1 MCVSFLS
8 SRSSFTLCWSLSVF
22 PFSWCLSFVLFLFFL
37 LRSPVI
43 WFIVFTAVNFHL
55 VLFFFQFFIW
65 PPPPLAPPVIG
76 CCIVVVVLGGGR
88 VILDPSCI
96 APGPFLPLWPL
107 TFVALSSVPWPLPLR
122 GVCLL
127 VTCSCCSGALV
138 TIPAVS
144 WRTYTHHTLPPHSQ
158 TTAAPMMTPLI
169 TAHRHLSANLA
180 HSPCLSTWVPSL
192 RAAKVAKAAAA
203 VANSSSSP
211 VKELRDLS
219 AMDAFRSR
227 SISVSEHAVRRLE
240 KSLMGNQTKKQQQ
253 PKHLLL
259 SSMGWLMGC
268 RVIVMRVRW
277 VVCCQGN
284 TWRGWCML
292 EGRFVCRP
300 FWFVL
305 GWDHT
310 RAVLLFVF
318 YDLLLHAVFAADI
331 RKYLMFLHLILL

>member
-37 LRSPVI
+37 LRSPII

-65 PPPPLAPPVIG
+65 PPPPPRAPPVIG
-76 CCIVVVVLGGGR
+76 CCIVVVVLGGGC
-88 VILDPSCI
+88 VNLDPSCI

-107 TFVALSSVPWPLPLR
+107 IFVALSSVPWPLPLR
-122 GVCLL
+122 GVCPL

-144 WRTYTHHTLPPHSQ
+144 WRTFTHHTLPPHSQ
-158 TTAAPMMTPLI
+158 TTAALTMTHLI

-180 HSPCLSTWVPSL
+180 RSPYLSTWVPSL

-240 KSLMGNQTKKQQQ
+240 KSLMGNQTKNNNN
-253 PKHLLL
+253 PNTCCFPPWDGWWGVGSL
-259 SSMGWLMGC
+259 SCGSVGWFVARETPG
-268 RVIVMRVRW
+268 
-277 VVCCQGN
+277 
-284 TWRGWCML
+284 
-292 EGRFVCRP
+292 EGGACWFVCWP